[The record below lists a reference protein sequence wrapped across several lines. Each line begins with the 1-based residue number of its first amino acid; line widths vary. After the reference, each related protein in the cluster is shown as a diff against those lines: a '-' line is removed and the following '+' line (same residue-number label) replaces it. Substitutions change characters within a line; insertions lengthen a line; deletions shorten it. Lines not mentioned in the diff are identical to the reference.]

1 MRINLKEKYENEV
14 VPDLIRDFNYK
25 NLHEVPK
32 ITKIQIN
39 RGLGLSAQNSSIL
52 KSTIDEIRLISGQQP
67 IITKSKKS
75 IAGFK
80 LREEQ
85 NIGVTVTLRKKKM
98 YSFLEKLIHL
108 TLPRIRNFRGL
119 PLSCFDQKGNYNF
132 GLKDQLVFPE
142 ITYESVDQTRGFN
155 ISIITTSKTKEE
167 GLALF
172 RKIGLPLVNN

>member
-1 MRINLKEKYENEV
+1 
-14 VPDLIRDFNYK
+14 
-25 NLHEVPK
+25 
-32 ITKIQIN
+32 
-39 RGLGLSAQNSSIL
+39 
-52 KSTIDEIRLISGQQP
+52 
-67 IITKSKKS
+67 
-75 IAGFK
+75 
-80 LREEQ
+80 
-85 NIGVTVTLRKKKM
+85 M

-108 TLPRIRNFRGL
+108 TLPRIRDFRGL

>member
-85 NIGVTVTLRKKKM
+85 NIGVTVTLRKKK
-98 YSFLEKLIHL
+98 
-108 TLPRIRNFRGL
+108 
-119 PLSCFDQKGNYNF
+119 C
-132 GLKDQLVFPE
+132 
-142 ITYESVDQTRGFN
+142 TRF
-155 ISIITTSKTKEE
+155 
-167 GLALF
+167 
-172 RKIGLPLVNN
+172 

>member
-108 TLPRIRNFRGL
+108 TLPRIRDFRGL